1 MRGASSGVKR
11 VKEGRLIRALPAVGV
26 RTGSVVYYAS
36 LTRKELGSVFFTS
49 H

>member
-1 MRGASSGVKR
+1 MRGAKFGVKR
-11 VKEGRLIRALPAVGV
+11 VKEGRIIRALPAVGV
-26 RTGSVVYYAS
+26 RTGSALYYAS